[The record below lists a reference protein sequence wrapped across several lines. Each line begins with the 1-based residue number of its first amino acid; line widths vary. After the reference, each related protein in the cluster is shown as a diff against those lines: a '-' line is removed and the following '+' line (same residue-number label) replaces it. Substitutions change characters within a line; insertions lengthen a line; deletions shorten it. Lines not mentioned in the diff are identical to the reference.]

1 MAGLRIHVER
11 AIRRIREF
19 KYLAPHACT
28 DTHLIDTV
36 DDAVNLVCGLVNLQ
50 GSLIKLMQR
59 IQYFVFQSDNSFGP
73 IADFQNFSA
82 LFISFST
89 YCLSYGISKML
100 KDLVFSKS

>member
-11 AIRRIREF
+11 AIRRVREF

-50 GSLIKLMQR
+50 GSLIK
-59 IQYFVFQSDNSFGP
+59 
-73 IADFQNFSA
+73 
-82 LFISFST
+82 
-89 YCLSYGISKML
+89 
-100 KDLVFSKS
+100 